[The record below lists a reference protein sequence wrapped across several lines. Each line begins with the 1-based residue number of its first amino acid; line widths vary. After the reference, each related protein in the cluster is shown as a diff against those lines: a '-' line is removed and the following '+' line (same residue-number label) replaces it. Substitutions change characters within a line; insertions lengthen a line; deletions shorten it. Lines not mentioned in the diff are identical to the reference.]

1 MGGDDAIDEEDLI
14 LCCALCC
21 ANLSYY
27 PSADCCGCSGKIGLC
42 CLNAEVCCKVRSY
55 IIFSYDCS
63 YDMCV
68 HMICPLDEREIGY
81 GIWRILYAKCTLR
94 LMWCTHSFYCPLIQL
109 HIQPGAPCL
118 PCCCCGPAIECD
130 GCSICNAQAHLC
142 CCVASAALPCN
153 DEVPVALSVAGLTVY
168 PKCGCCVPM
177 KEIMNR

>member
-63 YDMCV
+63 YDTYV
-68 HMICPLDEREIGY
+68 HMIY
-81 GIWRILYAKCTLR
+81 
-94 LMWCTHSFYCPLIQL
+94 
-109 HIQPGAPCL
+109 
-118 PCCCCGPAIECD
+118 PATV
-130 GCSICNAQAHLC
+130 SVVYYMQNARY
-142 CCVASAALPCN
+142 V
-153 DEVPVALSVAGLTVY
+153 
-168 PKCGCCVPM
+168 
-177 KEIMNR
+177 

>member
-1 MGGDDAIDEEDLI
+1 MTPSTRKILSFAVLYAAQTFPIIRPLTVVDALGRLDFA
-14 LCCALCC
+14 ALTLRFAARCVHII
-21 ANLSYY
+21 YFHM
-27 PSADCCGCSGKIGLC
+27 I
-42 CLNAEVCCKVRSY
+42 VRM
-55 IIFSYDCS
+55 ICIRP
-63 YDMCV
+63 YDMS
-68 HMICPLDEREIGY
+68 GY
-81 GIWRILYAKCTLR
+81 GIWRILCAKCTLR
-94 LMWCTHSFYCPLIQL
+94 LSWYTQSFYCSLIQL

-177 KEIMNR
+177 KEIMHR